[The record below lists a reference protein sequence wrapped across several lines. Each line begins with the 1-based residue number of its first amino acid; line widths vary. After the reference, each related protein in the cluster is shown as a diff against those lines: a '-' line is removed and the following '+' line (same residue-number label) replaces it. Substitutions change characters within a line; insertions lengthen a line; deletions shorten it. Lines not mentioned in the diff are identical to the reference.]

1 MAKKSN
7 RQPADLHRSGSA
19 AVPQP
24 GPPRQARGDRHQAD
38 GDAARPVAR
47 LFAGR
52 RGAGARHR
60 RGREQ
65 GLRLHRQGQFRRRHH
80 QRHRHPR
87 PRQPRR
93 AGGQA
98 GDGRQGGAVQA
109 LRRHRFHRSRSV
121 VRGPRRDHQLRQAA
135 RQRLGRHQPR
145 GHQGAGVLH
154 HRAAAARAARHPG
167 VPRRPARHR
176 HHRGRRPAQRARSH
190 RPQDRGHQARL
201 QRRRRRRHRLP
212 GTARRRSASSPRT

>member
-7 RQPADLHRSGSA
+7 SNRPTFTDQEALRL
-19 AVPQP
+19 PQP

-38 GDAARPVAR
+38 GDAARSVAG
-47 LFAGR
+47 LFARR
-52 RGAGARHR
+52 RGPGAGHR
-60 RGREQ
+60 RRSGQ
-65 GLRLHRQGQFRRRHH
+65 GLRLHDQGQLRRRHH

-93 AGGQA
+93 ARGQA

-109 LRRHRFHRSRSV
+109 LRRHRFHRSRGV
-121 VRGPRRDHQLRQAA
+121 LRGPRRDHQLRQAA
-135 RQRLGRHQPR
+135 RRRLGRHQPR

-154 HRAAAARAARHPG
+154 HRAAAARAARHSG

-176 HHRGRRPAQRARSH
+176 DHLRPPACSTRSTSPAARSKT
-190 RPQDRGHQARL
+190 PSSSA
-201 QRRRRRRHRLP
+201 
-212 GTARRRSASSPRT
+212 TAPAPPASPAWSCSKPSASSTRT